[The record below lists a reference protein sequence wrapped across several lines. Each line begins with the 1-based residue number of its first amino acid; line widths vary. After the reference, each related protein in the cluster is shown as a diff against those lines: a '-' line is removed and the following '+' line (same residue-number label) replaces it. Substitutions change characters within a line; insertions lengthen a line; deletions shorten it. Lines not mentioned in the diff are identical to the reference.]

1 MLRIDGLT
9 VAYRGAPGAA
19 LRGVSLRVEPGEFL
33 LLTGHTGCGKTT
45 LLRAAAGLLRREHV
59 EVFEGS
65 IAVAGESVEAVN
77 SGIDS
82 PRVGILFQNP
92 DDQIVAST
100 PREEVAFGLRNYAF
114 AAGEIEGRIERALAE
129 AGAAELADE
138 PVASL
143 SGGQKQRVALAAV
156 LALEPDLILLDEPT
170 SNLDG
175 RGRRKLAE
183 MLAGLRERGR
193 AVVIA
198 SHDVRRLAPLCDRVV
213 LLEEGVAREEGPA
226 AEMLPRVVEHF
237 RAEMEEAH
245 SQEHAAVGGAVV
257 RAEGLE
263 FAYPTNGFRLG
274 PIDFSIA
281 AGERVALFGANGSG
295 KSTLLSLLSGAN
307 RPREGSLQIGGMD
320 VRRRRG
326 RRLLPRTV
334 AGVPQNPDL
343 ALHRDSVEEEI
354 AARPRYLRL
363 RNGSREAVAAS
374 LRDFALERFAGKHP
388 FALSQGQR
396 QRLALA
402 ASVAG
407 GAELL
412 LVDEP
417 TTGQDMRQ
425 RGMLLAEMNRL
436 AAAGTAVLFS
446 THSLEAALVA
456 AGRAMVI
463 DAGRLVFDG
472 PIAEAVADEALMESA
487 GLDLPPGVA
496 G

>member
-1 MLRIDGLT
+1 MLRIERLT
-9 VAYRGAPGAA
+9 IAYRGAPGPA
-19 LRGVSLRVEPGEFL
+19 LREVGLRVEAGEFV

-45 LLRAAAGLLRREHV
+45 LLRAASGLLRREHV
-59 EVFEGS
+59 DAFEGS
-65 IAVAGESVEAVN
+65 ISVAGGSVEAVN

-82 PRVGILFQNP
+82 PRVGVLFQNP

-100 PREEVAFGLRNYAF
+100 PREEVAFGLQNYAF
-114 AAGEIEGRIERALAE
+114 PAGEIEGRIERALEE
-129 AGAAELADE
+129 AGATGLADE
-138 PVASL
+138 PVQSL

-175 RGRRKLAE
+175 HGRRRLSEILAR
-183 MLAGLRERGR
+183 LRGQGR

-213 LLEEGVAREEGPA
+213 LLEEGVALEDGPA
-226 AEMLPRVVEHF
+226 AVMLPKVVAHYQADMEHV
-237 RAEMEEAH
+237 EKI
-245 SQEHAAVGGAVV
+245 AADATGGTVV

-263 FAYPTNGFRLG
+263 FSYPTNGFSLG
-274 PIDFSIA
+274 PLDFSIA
-281 AGERVALFGANGSG
+281 SGERVALFGANGCG
-295 KSTLLSLLSGAN
+295 KTTLLSLLSGDN
-307 RPREGSLQIGGMD
+307 RPRGGALKIGGID
-320 VRRRRG
+320 TRSRRG
-326 RRLLPRTV
+326 RRSLPRLV
-334 AGVPQNPDL
+334 AAVPQNPDL
-343 ALHRDSVEEEI
+343 ALHRDSVEEEV

-363 RNGSREAVAAS
+363 HNGSRAATAAS
-374 LRDFALERFAGKHP
+374 LGDFALAGFARKHP

-407 GAELL
+407 GAGLL

-436 AAAGTAVLFS
+436 AASGTAVLFS
-446 THSLEAALVA
+446 THSLEAALLA
-456 AGRAMVI
+456 ADRALVI
-463 DAGRLVFDG
+463 EAGKIVFDG
-472 PIAEAVADEALMESA
+472 PIGEAVADAALMEAA
-487 GLDLPPGVA
+487 GLDLPPGVTE
-496 G
+496 